1 MGKTIVL
8 ESTKVDDKE
17 FFDNWT
23 DHYIEKCKDVE
34 GVEDTEELRKLLNE
48 VFRYGSYSNI
58 SRAETGSDTKNSYY
72 SKLGDRLN
80 IQKLKEGE
88 NGWKSD
94 PVRKQ
99 ILKKVFGLKDA
110 QFVHEYN
117 MFIEGKLAQHPHETA
132 TPPKNCLLYT
142 SPSPRDS

>member
-48 VFRYGSYSNI
+48 VFRYG
-58 SRAETGSDTKNSYY
+58 G
-72 SKLGDRLN
+72 
-80 IQKLKEGE
+80 
-88 NGWKSD
+88 
-94 PVRKQ
+94 
-99 ILKKVFGLKDA
+99 
-110 QFVHEYN
+110 
-117 MFIEGKLAQHPHETA
+117 
-132 TPPKNCLLYT
+132 
-142 SPSPRDS
+142 